1 MVHNKDN
8 TCLSEERL
16 TTLIREIF
24 SGCLHVKFHLGM
36 KSLSMVQCLLLF
48 TRSCRDEISSQDE
61 KKKKRRVNTS
71 SWDEILKRVFF

>member
-24 SGCLHVKFHLGM
+24 RGCLHVKFHLGM

-48 TRSCRDEISSQDE
+48 TRFCRDEISSQDE
-61 KKKKRRVNTS
+61 KNKKSRVNTS
-71 SWDEILKRVFF
+71 SRDEILK

>member
-16 TTLIREIF
+16 TTLIGEIF

-71 SWDEILKRVFF
+71 SWDEILK

>member
-24 SGCLHVKFHLGM
+24 RGCLHVKFHLGM

-48 TRSCRDEISSQDE
+48 TRFCRDEISSQDG
-61 KKKKRRVNTS
+61 KKKKSRVNTS
-71 SWDEILKRVFF
+71 SRDEILK